1 MYKIIITSLLTII
14 LIIGSVCV
22 MLWYRYKNITTPP
35 PDKIEIL
42 STQLTGAGKLIVAE
56 EIVYH
61 EYIKKFER
69 GPADARV
76 LFRWVMNLQYL
87 IDLQN
92 PRFKITRE
100 GNNLKVY
107 SPVITMNEP
116 IIDIT
121 KFKPAIVIDGSIWI
135 NEQKLINDEMRNF
148 KYLSLIGGKDL
159 LNQPQVLK
167 LCTDQIELAVLKI
180 AAGLNIQADNVEV
193 VFSEE

>member
-14 LIIGSVCV
+14 LIIGSFCV
-22 MLWYRYKNITTPP
+22 MLWYRYKNITAVP
-35 PDKIEIL
+35 PDKIKIL

-69 GPADARV
+69 GPAYARV
-76 LFRWVMNLQYL
+76 LFRWVMKLQYL
-87 IDLQN
+87 IDMQN
-92 PRFKITRE
+92 PRFKVTFE

-107 SPVITMNEP
+107 SPAIIMNEP

-121 KFKPAIVIDGSIWI
+121 KYKPAIVIDGSIWI
-135 NEQKLINDEMRNF
+135 DEQKLINDEMRHF
-148 KYLSLIGGKDL
+148 KFLSQVGGKDL
-159 LNQPQVLK
+159 LNQPHVLK

-180 AAGLNIQADNVEV
+180 AAGLNIQADSVEV
-193 VFSEE
+193 VFCEE